1 MRSMLPLV
9 CKLQHAVSAEVEDTQ
24 PDRVYFYLRDSSS
37 CTGDVL
43 EWVTIVLASYLEYSG
58 GNQAAQT

>member
-9 CKLQHAVSAEVEDTQ
+9 CKLQHAVSAEVADTQ
-24 PDRVYFYLRDSSS
+24 PDCVYFYLRDSSS

-43 EWVTIVLASYLEYSG
+43 EWVTIVLASYLVYSG